1 MIGNDTTKTIN
12 KTKKEQATRVPII
25 PTTYQQQTIDELIK
39 DIDFA
44 EYERKVLMKQIKA
57 EELFEQAQKSNK
69 KKSNF
74 NDKPIS
80 NVVIY
85 ARSLTSEGFSIE
97 RQVHTNNEFAVNHG
111 YNVLQI
117 FIDKGKSARTL
128 ERPALQEMIR
138 YCQNSE
144 NKVDAIIVWKLDR
157 LNRNFADYQDIL
169 MNLLEKCRITLLSA
183 TEPNDDTPEVQLMRN
198 IQMSLQ

>member
-1 MIGNDTTKTIN
+1 
-12 KTKKEQATRVPII
+12 
-25 PTTYQQQTIDELIK
+25 
-39 DIDFA
+39 
-44 EYERKVLMKQIKA
+44 MKQIKA
-57 EELFEQAQKSNK
+57 EELFEQALKSNK
-69 KKSNF
+69 KEYN
-74 NDKPIS
+74 KPIS
-80 NVVIY
+80 NIVIY

-97 RQVHTNNEFAVNHG
+97 RQVHANNEFAVNHG

-117 FIDKGKSARTL
+117 FIDKGKSAKTL

-144 NKVDAIIVWKLDR
+144 NKVDAIIVWKWDR
-157 LNRNFADYQDIL
+157 LTHNFADYQDIL
-169 MNLLEKCRITLLSA
+169 MNLLEKYRITLLSA